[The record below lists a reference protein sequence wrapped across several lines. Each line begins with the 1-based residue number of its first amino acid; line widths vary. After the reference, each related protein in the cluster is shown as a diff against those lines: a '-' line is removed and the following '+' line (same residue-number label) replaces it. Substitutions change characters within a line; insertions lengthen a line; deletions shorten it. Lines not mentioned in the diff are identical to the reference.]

1 MNQLGNFAFRRTK
14 HLVGID
20 GFTRFFLF
28 PLVFIL
34 GRRAMR
40 YRQRNRGTMSTAATG
55 RTLPLTHDA
64 ALIGPFVPAPS
75 TYVPFFSWRK
85 GLTLCPNGTSGGGAV
100 HSFAPQLRLGCG
112 AFFDLRQ
119 HTSRSRVYW
128 QSLRGPFFSDG
139 EPPSGKTQLGAFLFG
154 AVRNSFRPEQLGN
167 FDHSD
172 E

>member
-20 GFTRFFLF
+20 RSTRFFLF

-34 GRRAMR
+34 GAAVRDGDIGSETEEPCAPRRPA
-40 YRQRNRGTMSTAATG
+40 
-55 RTLPLTHDA
+55 RTLPLTHDT

-85 GLTLCPNGTSGGGAV
+85 GLTLSPNGTSGGGAV

-112 AFFDLRQ
+112 AFF
-119 HTSRSRVYW
+119 
-128 QSLRGPFFSDG
+128 
-139 EPPSGKTQLGAFLFG
+139 
-154 AVRNSFRPEQLGN
+154 
-167 FDHSD
+167 
-172 E
+172 